1 MFELEDPAPESEPDG
16 ATDGTS
22 AEPEDSPTMAR
33 LRPEVRRIN
42 GRSEW
47 L

>member
-1 MFELEDPAPESEPDG
+1 MPESEEQKPEPDS
-16 ATDGTS
+16 APDSTS
-22 AEPEDSPTMAR
+22 AEAEDSPTMAR